1 MSEHPIW
8 AGISGIP
15 TMHAVQS
22 AIQVALIVGLNAS
35 FQVDAQESY
44 WKRAAGGEF
53 GPIDFTL
60 GEQLLVD
67 SGLIERH
74 DGLLDP
80 TFKLNSLLD
89 GDEDDAFMFVVS
101 HLPTAEFDIDSVEK
115 ELQNTSLDQDQRSR
129 ITETIIRKFQDERTK
144 LIGQIGEEVV
154 VKACRD
160 ELRSMGRPDLARK
173 VRQVSLENDAAGY
186 DVMAPRVAGMDRLL
200 EVKATTSKSDP
211 VSFFISRNESRVG
224 IQNRNWAVVIC
235 GEIDIETRSGVLL
248 GWLASA
254 DISREYPQDSSE
266 RCSWESSKI
275 AIPMVELKPNLPS
288 AIQ

>member
-1 MSEHPIW
+1 
-8 AGISGIP
+8 
-15 TMHAVQS
+15 MHAVQS

-44 WKRAAGGEF
+44 WKRAVGGEF
-53 GPIDFTL
+53 GPIDFKL

-67 SGLIERH
+67 AGLIQRH

-80 TFKLNSLLD
+80 TFKLNALLD

-101 HLPTAEFDIDSVEK
+101 HLPTAEIDIDIVDLQ
-115 ELQNTSLDQDQRSR
+115 LQNTSLDQDQRSR
-129 ITETIIRKFQDERTK
+129 ITDTIIRKFEDEKRR

-154 VKACRD
+154 VRACRD
-160 ELRSMGRPDLARK
+160 ELRGLGRPDLARK

-200 EVKATTSKSDP
+200 EVKATTSKVDP
-211 VSFFISRNESRVG
+211 VTFFISRNESRVG
-224 IQNRNWAVVIC
+224 IQNKNWSLVVC
-235 GEIDIETRSGVLL
+235 GHIDIEARTGDVL
-248 GWLASA
+248 GWLASS
-254 DISREYPQDSSE
+254 DLSSEYPQDSSE
-266 RCSWESSKI
+266 RCSWESSKLTVPI
-275 AIPMVELKPNLPS
+275 AELKPNLPS